1 MGPPS
6 PFDRHHRWVELG
18 DDQPLLM
25 LHDEVFEKEPQMQ
38 ITIRHAEP
46 ADAPALRD
54 LYAMP
59 NAQAGTLQL
68 PYPTLGVWQKRL
80 ESGSVVALVALVAE
94 VDGLLVGQLSL
105 HMEPN
110 PRRKHVACIGMG
122 VRDDWAG
129 KGVGSALL
137 GAALEMADNWLN
149 LQRVE
154 LTVYTDNQGALALY
168 RKFGF
173 VEEGLARGYAF
184 RQGEY
189 VDALYMARI
198 RP

>member
-1 MGPPS
+1 
-6 PFDRHHRWVELG
+6 
-18 DDQPLLM
+18 
-25 LHDEVFEKEPQMQ
+25 MQ

-46 ADAPALRD
+46 TDAPALRD
-54 LYAMP
+54 LYALP
-59 NAQAGTLQL
+59 NAQAGTLHL
-68 PYPTLGVWQKRL
+68 PTPPLSQWQKRL
-80 ESGSVVALVALVAE
+80 ESSDVVALVAE
-94 VDGLLVGQLSL
+94 VDGLLVGQISL

-110 PRRKHVACIGMG
+110 PRRKHVAGIGMG

-129 KGVGSALL
+129 KGVGSALMA
-137 GAALEMADNWLN
+137 AALDLADNWLN
-149 LQRVE
+149 LRRIE
-154 LTVYTDNQGALALY
+154 LTVYSDNDAALALY

-173 VEEGLARGYAF
+173 EQEGLARGYAF

>member
-1 MGPPS
+1 
-6 PFDRHHRWVELG
+6 
-18 DDQPLLM
+18 
-25 LHDEVFEKEPQMQ
+25 MQ

-46 ADAPALRD
+46 TDAPALRD
-54 LYAMP
+54 LYALP
-59 NAQAGTLQL
+59 NAQAGTLHL
-68 PYPTLGVWQKRL
+68 PTPPLSQWQKRL
-80 ESGSVVALVALVAE
+80 ESSDVVALVAE
-94 VDGLLVGQLSL
+94 VDGLLVGQISL

-110 PRRKHVACIGMG
+110 PRRKHVAGIGMG

-129 KGVGSALL
+129 KGVGSALMA
-137 GAALEMADNWLN
+137 AALDLADNWLN
-149 LQRVE
+149 LRRIE
-154 LTVYTDNQGALALY
+154 LTVYRDNAAALALY

-173 VEEGLARGYAF
+173 EQEGLARGYAF

>member
-1 MGPPS
+1 
-6 PFDRHHRWVELG
+6 
-18 DDQPLLM
+18 
-25 LHDEVFEKEPQMQ
+25 MQ

-46 ADAPALRD
+46 TDAPALRD
-54 LYAMP
+54 LYALP
-59 NAQAGTLQL
+59 NAQAGTLHL
-68 PYPTLGVWQKRL
+68 PTPPLSQWQKRL
-80 ESGSVVALVALVAE
+80 ESSDVVALVAE
-94 VDGLLVGQLSL
+94 VDGLLVGQISL

-110 PRRKHVACIGMG
+110 PRRKHVAGIGMG

-129 KGVGSALL
+129 KGVGSALMA
-137 GAALEMADNWLN
+137 AALDLADNWLN
-149 LQRVE
+149 LHRIE
-154 LTVYTDNQGALALY
+154 LTVFVDNEAALALY

-173 VEEGLARGYAF
+173 EQEGLARGYAF

>member
-1 MGPPS
+1 
-6 PFDRHHRWVELG
+6 
-18 DDQPLLM
+18 
-25 LHDEVFEKEPQMQ
+25 
-38 ITIRHAEP
+38 
-46 ADAPALRD
+46 
-54 LYAMP
+54 MP

-80 ESGSVVALVALVAE
+80 ESGSVVALVAE

-137 GAALEMADNWLN
+137 GPRWRWPTTGSTCNASSSPSTPTI
-149 LQRVE
+149 RG
-154 LTVYTDNQGALALY
+154 TGALSQV
-168 RKFGF
+168 RFR
-173 VEEGLARGYAF
+173 RGGAGPWL
-184 RQGEY
+184 RLSSGEY

>member
-1 MGPPS
+1 M
-6 PFDRHHRWVELG
+6 H
-18 DDQPLLM
+18 
-25 LHDEVFEKEPQMQ
+25 

-80 ESGSVVALVALVAE
+80 ESGSVVALVAE
-94 VDGLLVGQLSL
+94 VDGLLVGNISL
-105 HMEPN
+105 HIEPN
-110 PRRKHVACIGMG
+110 PRRKHVASIGVG

-137 GAALEMADNWLN
+137 AAALEMADNWLN
-149 LQRVE
+149 LRRIE
-154 LTVYTDNQGALALY
+154 LTVYTDNQAAQALY

-198 RP
+198 REAG

>member
-1 MGPPS
+1 
-6 PFDRHHRWVELG
+6 
-18 DDQPLLM
+18 
-25 LHDEVFEKEPQMQ
+25 MQ
-38 ITIRHAEP
+38 ITVRHAEP
-46 ADAPALRD
+46 TDAPALRD

-59 NAQAGTLQL
+59 HAQAGTLQL
-68 PYPTLGVWQKRL
+68 PYPALGVWQQRL
-80 ESGSVVALVALVAE
+80 ENSGVVALVAE
-94 VDGLLVGQLSL
+94 VDGLLVGQISL

-110 PRRKHVACIGMG
+110 PRRKHVAGIGMG

-129 KGVGSALL
+129 KGVGSALMA
-137 GAALEMADNWLN
+137 AALDLADNWLN
-149 LQRVE
+149 LRRIE
-154 LTVYTDNQGALALY
+154 LTVYRDNDAALALY

-173 VEEGLARGYAF
+173 EQEGLARGYAF

>member
-1 MGPPS
+1 
-6 PFDRHHRWVELG
+6 
-18 DDQPLLM
+18 
-25 LHDEVFEKEPQMQ
+25 MQ

-94 VDGLLVGQLSL
+94 VDGLLVGNISL
-105 HMEPN
+105 HIEPN

-149 LQRVE
+149 LRRIE
-154 LTVYTDNQGALALY
+154 LTVYADNAAALALY

-173 VEEGLARGYAF
+173 IEEGLARGFAF

>member
-1 MGPPS
+1 M
-6 PFDRHHRWVELG
+6 
-18 DDQPLLM
+18 
-25 LHDEVFEKEPQMQ
+25 
-38 ITIRHAEP
+38 
-46 ADAPALRD
+46 
-54 LYAMP
+54 
-59 NAQAGTLQL
+59 
-68 PYPTLGVWQKRL
+68 
-80 ESGSVVALVALVAE
+80 
-94 VDGLLVGQLSL
+94 
-105 HMEPN
+105 
-110 PRRKHVACIGMG
+110 ACIGMG

-129 KGVGSALL
+129 KGVGSVLL

>member
-1 MGPPS
+1 
-6 PFDRHHRWVELG
+6 
-18 DDQPLLM
+18 
-25 LHDEVFEKEPQMQ
+25 MQ

-80 ESGSVVALVALVAE
+80 ESGSVVALVAE

-137 GAALEMADNWLN
+137 GAA
-149 LQRVE
+149 
-154 LTVYTDNQGALALY
+154 
-168 RKFGF
+168 
-173 VEEGLARGYAF
+173 
-184 RQGEY
+184 
-189 VDALYMARI
+189 
-198 RP
+198 

>member
-1 MGPPS
+1 
-6 PFDRHHRWVELG
+6 
-18 DDQPLLM
+18 
-25 LHDEVFEKEPQMQ
+25 MQ

-46 ADAPALRD
+46 TDAPALRD
-54 LYAMP
+54 LYALP
-59 NAQAGTLQL
+59 NAQAGTLHL
-68 PYPTLGVWQKRL
+68 PTPPLSQWQRRL
-80 ESGSVVALVALVAE
+80 ESSDVVALVAE
-94 VDGLLVGQLSL
+94 VDGLLVGQISL

-110 PRRKHVACIGMG
+110 PRRKHVAGIGMG

-129 KGVGSALL
+129 KGVGSALMA
-137 GAALEMADNWLN
+137 AALDLADNWLN
-149 LQRVE
+149 LRRIE
-154 LTVYTDNQGALALY
+154 LTVYRDNAAALALY

-173 VEEGLARGYAF
+173 EQEGLARGYAF

>member
-1 MGPPS
+1 
-6 PFDRHHRWVELG
+6 
-18 DDQPLLM
+18 
-25 LHDEVFEKEPQMQ
+25 MQ

-80 ESGSVVALVALVAE
+80 ESGSVVALVAE

-168 RKFGF
+168 RKYGF
-173 VEEGLARGYAF
+173 VEEGLARG
-184 RQGEY
+184 
-189 VDALYMARI
+189 
-198 RP
+198 

>member
-1 MGPPS
+1 
-6 PFDRHHRWVELG
+6 
-18 DDQPLLM
+18 
-25 LHDEVFEKEPQMQ
+25 MQ

-46 ADAPALRD
+46 TDAPALRD
-54 LYAMP
+54 LYALP
-59 NAQAGTLQL
+59 NAQAGTLHL
-68 PYPTLGVWQKRL
+68 PTPPLSQWQKRL
-80 ESGSVVALVALVAE
+80 ESSDVVALVAE
-94 VDGLLVGQLSL
+94 VDGLLVGQISL

-110 PRRKHVACIGMG
+110 PRRKHVAGIGMG

-129 KGVGSALL
+129 KGVGSALMA
-137 GAALEMADNWLN
+137 AALDLADNWLN
-149 LQRVE
+149 LHRIE
-154 LTVYTDNQGALALY
+154 LTVFVDNDAALALY

-173 VEEGLARGYAF
+173 EQEGLARGYAF

>member
-1 MGPPS
+1 M
-6 PFDRHHRWVELG
+6 
-18 DDQPLLM
+18 
-25 LHDEVFEKEPQMQ
+25 
-38 ITIRHAEP
+38 
-46 ADAPALRD
+46 
-54 LYAMP
+54 
-59 NAQAGTLQL
+59 
-68 PYPTLGVWQKRL
+68 
-80 ESGSVVALVALVAE
+80 VALVAE

-184 RQGEY
+184 RQSEY

>member
-6 PFDRHHRWVELG
+6 PFDRHHKWVGLG
-18 DDQPLLM
+18 DDRTLVM

-80 ESGSVVALVALVAE
+80 ESGSVVALVAE

-137 GAALEMADNWLN
+137 GAALVMADNWLN

>member
-1 MGPPS
+1 
-6 PFDRHHRWVELG
+6 
-18 DDQPLLM
+18 
-25 LHDEVFEKEPQMQ
+25 MQ

-46 ADAPALRD
+46 TDAPALRD
-54 LYAMP
+54 LYALP
-59 NAQAGTLQL
+59 NAQAGTLHL
-68 PYPTLGVWQKRL
+68 PTPPLSQWQRRL
-80 ESGSVVALVALVAE
+80 ESSDVVALVAE
-94 VDGLLVGQLSL
+94 VDGLLVGQISL

-110 PRRKHVACIGMG
+110 PRRKHVAGIGMG

-129 KGVGSALL
+129 KGVGSVLMA
-137 GAALEMADNWLN
+137 AALDLADNWLN
-149 LQRVE
+149 LHRIE
-154 LTVYTDNQGALALY
+154 LTVFVDNEAALALY

-173 VEEGLARGYAF
+173 AEEGLARGYAF

>member
-1 MGPPS
+1 
-6 PFDRHHRWVELG
+6 
-18 DDQPLLM
+18 
-25 LHDEVFEKEPQMQ
+25 MQ

-46 ADAPALRD
+46 TDAPALRD
-54 LYAMP
+54 LYALP
-59 NAQAGTLQL
+59 NAQAGTLHL
-68 PYPTLGVWQKRL
+68 PTPPLSQWQKRL
-80 ESGSVVALVALVAE
+80 ESSDVVALVAE
-94 VDGLLVGQLSL
+94 VDGLLVGQISL

-110 PRRKHVACIGMG
+110 PRRKHVAGIGMG

-129 KGVGSALL
+129 KRVGSALMA
-137 GAALEMADNWLN
+137 AALDLADNWLN
-149 LQRVE
+149 LRRIE
-154 LTVYTDNQGALALY
+154 LTVYRDNAAALALY

-173 VEEGLARGYAF
+173 EQEGLARGYAF